1 MSSQKKKRKQKK
13 QQYRKQQQK
22 QQQKKQQQKRRQ
34 QQKQAVQS
42 VQAPIAQ
49 PIQTSVKHPVQKQKR
64 AQEAVQTVKKKSLA
78 AKVKAFWSQGSIRL
92 AVFLSLS
99 CFYMEL
105 VFKLSVETIHTG
117 SSFVFLALFS
127 LCTGVVVS
135 GIISLLPRKAVQ
147 ILAPCCL
154 GFSALIFIVEFL
166 VYRQFKVAYDLNTI
180 LNAATD
186 ALGGFGAD
194 IRRLI
199 FCFDGI
205 SHITLLLLPL
215 ILWFVLRKKIIGQ
228 LPPKGICRGITG
240 QRVYFSLAHLAGGA
254 VCYGAALFLIL
265 GCGLHKDIYTNQY
278 NFESAVMQFGLGEGL
293 CLDIRNLVSSKTA
306 AQVFESTDVQLVQDT
321 VGTSSED
328 SLMSGKEE
336 TVSDS
341 KTIVQAKEAA
351 SAQEV
356 VVLEEGASQSTETV
370 QEDEAVTP
378 VVYGQSVLSSVDFAA
393 LAAEDGNN
401 CADIDAYVSTL
412 TPSGQNAYTGS
423 FAGKNLILICAEA
436 FSGFLIDPELTP
448 TLYRLST
455 KGINFND
462 YYQQS
467 IAGTTGGEYQL
478 LFGLLPT
485 SGGSSVKEITKNGTH
500 TNIGALLNEKGYF
513 GMAFHNSTYTYYDR
527 HETHTKLGYSGGYMG
542 VGNGLEELISP
553 TWPASDLEL
562 MQETLPMY
570 IDKQPFNAYY
580 MTVSGHSLYT
590 FDKNAMSSDNKD
602 AVDAWCEKKNLSYT
616 EPVRAYIAANLELE
630 KAVTYL
636 VETLEEEGIANDT
649 VICIAPDHF
658 PYGLDADASLGNMPY
673 LSELYGYPVN
683 TYEERDRSRAIIW
696 CGALE
701 ENEPIIVDT
710 PVSSVDML
718 PTLCNLF
725 GVEWDSR
732 LYVGRDVLS
741 DALPLVF
748 FGNYDWKTDLGHYSA
763 TKNTFTPK
771 DENAVIPEDYV
782 KQISSIVRNRM
793 TFAKSVLSHDYYTH
807 VYEAASGAE

>member
-1 MSSQKKKRKQKK
+1 MSSQKKKRKRKKNQK
-13 QQYRKQQQK
+13 RKQK
-22 QQQKKQQQKRRQ
+22 
-34 QQKQAVQS
+34 VQS
-42 VQAPIAQ
+42 VQVSVVQPVQASKAQ
-49 PIQTSVKHPVQKQKR
+49 PVQKR
-64 AQEAVQTVKKKSLA
+64 SEGAAQTVKKKSSA
-78 AKVKAFWSQGSIRL
+78 ANAKDFLPWGSIRL

-99 CFYMEL
+99 CFYMEI
-105 VFKLSVETIHTG
+105 VFKLSVETLHTG

-127 LCTGVVVS
+127 LCVGLIVS
-135 GIISLLPRKAVQ
+135 GIISLLPKKAVQ
-147 ILAPCCL
+147 VLVPCCL
-154 GFSALIFIVEFL
+154 GFLSLVFIVEFL
-166 VYRQFKVAYDLNTI
+166 VYRQFKVAYDINTI

-205 SHITLLLLPL
+205 SHIALLLLPL
-215 ILWFVLRKKIIGQ
+215 VLWFVLGKKITGR
-228 LPPKGICRGITG
+228 LPQKGIWWGRTG
-240 QRVYFSLAHLAGGA
+240 RNVYLLPAHLAGGA
-254 VCYGAALFLIL
+254 ACYGAALFLIL
-265 GCGLHKDIYTNQY
+265 CCGLHKDIYTNQY

-293 CLDIRNLVSSKTA
+293 CLDIRNLVSSKTSA
-306 AQVFESTDVQLVQDT
+306 DAFESTGTELAQGAVN
-321 VGTSSED
+321 TSSED
-328 SLMSGKEE
+328 IRVSGREEIISSGKI
-336 TVSDS
+336 V
-341 KTIVQAKEAA
+341 VQAKEAT

-356 VVLEEGASQSTETV
+356 VTLQEETSAQSAKTA
-370 QEDEAVTP
+370 QEDKEAEP
-378 VVYGQSVLSSVDFAA
+378 AVYGQSVSSVDFAA
-393 LAAEDGNN
+393 LAAADGN
-401 CADIDAYVSTL
+401 CADIDAYVSSL
-412 TPSGQNAYTGS
+412 TPSSQNAYTGA
-423 FAGKNLILICAEA
+423 FEGKNLILICAEA

-478 LFGLLPT
+478 LFGLIPT
-485 SGGSSVKEITKNGTH
+485 SGGSSIKEITQNGTH

-542 VGNGLEELISP
+542 VGNGLEKLISP
-553 TWPASDLEL
+553 KWPASDLEL

-570 IDKQPFNAYY
+570 IDRQPFNAYY
-580 MTVSGHSLYT
+580 MTVSGHSVYD
-590 FDKNAMSSDNKD
+590 FGNNAMSRENQD
-602 AVDAWCEKKNLSYT
+602 AVDAWCEERNLSYT

-630 KAVTYL
+630 KAVAYL
-636 VETLEEEGIANDT
+636 VETLEEKGIADDT

-658 PYGLDADASLGNMPY
+658 PYGLDSDASLGNMPY
-673 LSELYGYPVN
+673 LSELYGYSVD

-696 CGALE
+696 CGTLE
-701 ENEPIIVDT
+701 DSEPIIVDA
-710 PVSSVDML
+710 PASSVDIL

-748 FGNYDWKTDLGHYSA
+748 FGNYDWKTDLGNYSA
-763 TKNTFTPK
+763 TKNTFTPT
-771 DENAVIPEDYV
+771 DENTVIPEDYV
-782 KQISSIVRNRM
+782 NQISSMVRNRM
-793 TFAKSVLSHDYYTH
+793 TFSKSVLSHDYYTH
-807 VYEAASGAE
+807 VFDAASVSECFAKE

>member
-1 MSSQKKKRKQKK
+1 MSSQKKKRKRKKNQK
-13 QQYRKQQQK
+13 RKQK
-22 QQQKKQQQKRRQ
+22 
-34 QQKQAVQS
+34 VQS
-42 VQAPIAQ
+42 VQVSVVQPVQASKAQ
-49 PIQTSVKHPVQKQKR
+49 PVQKR
-64 AQEAVQTVKKKSLA
+64 SEGAAQTVKKKSSA
-78 AKVKAFWSQGSIRL
+78 ANAKDFLPWGSIRL

-99 CFYMEL
+99 CFYMEI
-105 VFKLSVETIHTG
+105 VFKLSVETLHTG

-127 LCTGVVVS
+127 LCVGLIVS
-135 GIISLLPRKAVQ
+135 GIISLLPKKAVQ
-147 ILAPCCL
+147 VLVPCCL
-154 GFSALIFIVEFL
+154 GFLSLVFIVEFL
-166 VYRQFKVAYDLNTI
+166 VYRQFKVAYDINTI

-205 SHITLLLLPL
+205 SHIALLLLPL
-215 ILWFVLRKKIIGQ
+215 VLWFVLGKKITGR
-228 LPPKGICRGITG
+228 LPQKGIWWGRTG
-240 QRVYFSLAHLAGGA
+240 RNVYLLPAHLAGGA
-254 VCYGAALFLIL
+254 ACYGAALFLIL
-265 GCGLHKDIYTNQY
+265 CCGLHKDIYTNQY

-293 CLDIRNLVSSKTA
+293 CLDIRNLVSSKTSA
-306 AQVFESTDVQLVQDT
+306 DAFESTGTELAQGAVN
-321 VGTSSED
+321 TSSED
-328 SLMSGKEE
+328 IRVSGREEIISSGKI
-336 TVSDS
+336 V
-341 KTIVQAKEAA
+341 VQAKEAT

-356 VVLEEGASQSTETV
+356 VTLQEETSAQSAKTA
-370 QEDEAVTP
+370 QEDKEAEP
-378 VVYGQSVLSSVDFAA
+378 AVYGQSVSSVDFAA
-393 LAAEDGNN
+393 LAAADGN
-401 CADIDAYVSTL
+401 CADIDAYVSSL
-412 TPSGQNAYTGS
+412 TPSSQNAYTGA
-423 FAGKNLILICAEA
+423 FEGKNLILICAEA

-478 LFGLLPT
+478 LFGLIPT
-485 SGGSSVKEITKNGTH
+485 SGGSSIKEITQNGTH

-542 VGNGLEELISP
+542 VGNGLEKLISP
-553 TWPASDLEL
+553 KWPASDLEL

-570 IDKQPFNAYY
+570 IDRQPFNAYY
-580 MTVSGHSLYT
+580 MTVSGHSVYD
-590 FDKNAMSSDNKD
+590 FGSNAMSRENKD
-602 AVDAWCEKKNLSYT
+602 AVDAWCKERNLSYT

-630 KAVTYL
+630 KAVAYL
-636 VETLEEEGIANDT
+636 VETLEEKGIADDT

-658 PYGLDADASLGNMPY
+658 PYGLDSDASLGNMPY
-673 LSELYGYPVN
+673 LSELYGYQVD

-696 CGALE
+696 CGTLE
-701 ENEPIIVDT
+701 DSEPIIVDT
-710 PVSSVDML
+710 PASSVDIL

-763 TKNTFTPK
+763 TKNTFTPT
-771 DENAVIPEDYV
+771 DENTVIPEDYV
-782 KQISSIVRNRM
+782 NQISSMVRNRM
-793 TFAKSVLSHDYYTH
+793 TFSKSVLSHDYYTH
-807 VYEAASGAE
+807 VFDAASVSECFAKE

>member
-1 MSSQKKKRKQKK
+1 MSSQKKKRKKK
-13 QQYRKQQQK
+13 KLQQRNL
-22 QQQKKQQQKRRQ
+22 
-34 QQKQAVQS
+34 AVQS
-42 VQAPIAQ
+42 A
-49 PIQTSVKHPVQKQKR
+49 
-64 AQEAVQTVKKKSLA
+64 KKKSA
-78 AKVKAFWSQGSIRL
+78 ASRDKDFLSQGSIWL

-99 CFYMEL
+99 CFYTEM
-105 VFKLSVETIHTG
+105 VFKLSVETLHTG

-127 LCTGVVVS
+127 LCAGLVVS

-147 ILAPCCL
+147 VLVPFYL
-154 GFSALIFIVEFL
+154 GFLFLIFVVEFL

-205 SHITLLLLPL
+205 SHIALLLLPL
-215 ILWFVLRKKIIGQ
+215 ILWFVLREKIIGQ
-228 LPPKGICRGITG
+228 LPQKGIWRRRMG
-240 QRVYFSLAHLAGGA
+240 RSVYFSLAHLAGGA
-254 VCYGAALFLIL
+254 ACYGGALFLIL
-265 GCGLHKDIYTNQY
+265 CCGLHKDIYTNQY

-293 CLDIRNLVSSKTA
+293 CLDIRNLASFKTSA
-306 AQVFESTDVQLVQDT
+306 PVFESMEVELVRGTDLDGSHV
-321 VGTSSED
+321 
-328 SLMSGKEE
+328 SGKEE
-336 TVSDS
+336 TIFGGKAV
-341 KTIVQAKEAA
+341 VQAKEAA
-351 SAQEV
+351 CSWEVSILQERTSSPSAK
-356 VVLEEGASQSTETV
+356 TV
-370 QEDEAVTP
+370 QEEEPATP
-378 VVYGQSVLSSVDFAA
+378 VVYGHSVSSVDFAA
-393 LAAEDGNN
+393 LAGAGGN

-412 TPSGQNAYTGS
+412 TPSIQNAYTGA

-448 TLYRLST
+448 ALYRLST
-455 KGINFND
+455 NGINFND

-478 LFGLLPT
+478 LFGLIPT
-485 SGGSSVKEITKNGTH
+485 SGGSSIKEITQNGTH
-500 TNIGALLNEKGYF
+500 TNMGAFLNDKGYF

-542 VGNGLEELISP
+542 LGNGLEELISP
-553 TWPASDLEL
+553 KWPASDLEL

-570 IDKQPFNAYY
+570 IDKQPFDVYY
-580 MTVSGHSLYT
+580 MTVSGHSVYA
-590 FDKNAMSSDNKD
+590 FGNNAMSRENKD
-602 AVDAWCEKKNLSYT
+602 AVDAWCEKNNLSYT

-630 KAVTYL
+630 KAVDYL
-636 VETLEEEGIANDT
+636 VKTLEEKGIADDT

-658 PYGLDADASLGNMPY
+658 PYGLDSDASLGNMPY

-701 ENEPIIVDT
+701 DHEPIIVDT
-710 PVSSVDML
+710 PASSVDIL

-748 FGNYDWKTDLGHYSA
+748 FGNYDWKTDLGHYSSS
-763 TKNTFTPK
+763 KNIFTPT
-771 DENAVIPEDYV
+771 DEDAVIPEDYV
-782 KQISSIVRNRM
+782 KQISSIVRNKM
-793 TFAKSVLSHDYYTH
+793 TFSKSVLSHDYYTH
-807 VYEAASGAE
+807 VYEAASVPE

>member
-1 MSSQKKKRKQKK
+1 MSSQKKKRKKK
-13 QQYRKQQQK
+13 KLQQRNL
-22 QQQKKQQQKRRQ
+22 
-34 QQKQAVQS
+34 AVQS
-42 VQAPIAQ
+42 A
-49 PIQTSVKHPVQKQKR
+49 
-64 AQEAVQTVKKKSLA
+64 KKKSA
-78 AKVKAFWSQGSIRL
+78 ASRDKDFLSQGSIWL

-99 CFYMEL
+99 CFYTEM
-105 VFKLSVETIHTG
+105 VFKLSVETLHTG

-127 LCTGVVVS
+127 LCAGLVVS

-147 ILAPCCL
+147 ILVPFYL
-154 GFSALIFIVEFL
+154 GFLFLIFVVEFL

-205 SHITLLLLPL
+205 SHIALLLLPL
-215 ILWFVLRKKIIGQ
+215 ILWFLLRKKIIGQ
-228 LPPKGICRGITG
+228 LPQKGIWRRRMGWA
-240 QRVYFSLAHLAGGA
+240 VYFPLAHLAGGA
-254 VCYGAALFLIL
+254 ACYGGALFLIL
-265 GCGLHKDIYTNQY
+265 CCGLHKDIYTNQY

-293 CLDIRNLVSSKTA
+293 CLDIRNLASFKTSVP
-306 AQVFESTDVQLVQDT
+306 VFESIEAELVRGTDLDGSHV
-321 VGTSSED
+321 
-328 SLMSGKEE
+328 SGKEE
-336 TVSDS
+336 TIFGGKAV
-341 KTIVQAKEAA
+341 VQAKEAA
-351 SAQEV
+351 CSWEVSILQERTSSPSAK
-356 VVLEEGASQSTETV
+356 TV
-370 QEDEAVTP
+370 QEEEPATP
-378 VVYGQSVLSSVDFAA
+378 VVYGHSVSSVDFAA
-393 LAAEDGNN
+393 LAGAGGN

-412 TPSGQNAYTGS
+412 TPSSQNAYTGA

-448 TLYRLST
+448 ALYRLST
-455 KGINFND
+455 NGINFND

-478 LFGLLPT
+478 LFGLIPT
-485 SGGSSVKEITKNGTH
+485 SGGSSIKEITQNGTH
-500 TNIGALLNEKGYF
+500 TNMGAFLNDKGYF

-542 VGNGLEELISP
+542 LGNGLEELISP
-553 TWPASDLEL
+553 KWPASDLEL

-570 IDKQPFNAYY
+570 IDKQPFDVYY
-580 MTVSGHSLYT
+580 MTVSGHSVYA
-590 FDKNAMSSDNKD
+590 FGNNAMSRENKD
-602 AVDAWCEKKNLSYT
+602 AVDAWCEKNNLSYT

-630 KAVTYL
+630 KAVDYL
-636 VETLEEEGIANDT
+636 VKTLEEKGIADDT

-658 PYGLDADASLGNMPY
+658 PYGLDSDASLGNMPY

-701 ENEPIIVDT
+701 DHEPIIVDT
-710 PVSSVDML
+710 PASSVDIL

-748 FGNYDWKTDLGHYSA
+748 FGNYDWKTDLGHYSSS
-763 TKNTFTPK
+763 KNIFTPT
-771 DENAVIPEDYV
+771 DEDAVIPEDYV
-782 KQISSIVRNRM
+782 KQISSIVRNKM
-793 TFAKSVLSHDYYTH
+793 TFSKSVLSHDYYTH
-807 VYEAASGAE
+807 VYEAASVPE

>member
-1 MSSQKKKRKQKK
+1 MSSQKKKRKRKKNQK
-13 QQYRKQQQK
+13 RKQK
-22 QQQKKQQQKRRQ
+22 
-34 QQKQAVQS
+34 VQS
-42 VQAPIAQ
+42 VQVSVVQPVQASKAQ
-49 PIQTSVKHPVQKQKR
+49 PVQKR
-64 AQEAVQTVKKKSLA
+64 SEGAAQTVKKKSSA
-78 AKVKAFWSQGSIRL
+78 ANAKDFLPWGSIRL

-99 CFYMEL
+99 CFYMEI
-105 VFKLSVETIHTG
+105 VFKLSVETLHTG

-127 LCTGVVVS
+127 LCVGLIVS
-135 GIISLLPRKAVQ
+135 GIISLLPKKAVQ
-147 ILAPCCL
+147 VLVPCCL
-154 GFSALIFIVEFL
+154 GFLSLVFIVEFL
-166 VYRQFKVAYDLNTI
+166 VYRQFKVAYDINTI

-205 SHITLLLLPL
+205 SHIALLLLPL
-215 ILWFVLRKKIIGQ
+215 VLWFVLGKKITGR
-228 LPPKGICRGITG
+228 LPQKGIWWGRTG
-240 QRVYFSLAHLAGGA
+240 RNVYLLPAHLAGGA
-254 VCYGAALFLIL
+254 ACYGAALFLIL
-265 GCGLHKDIYTNQY
+265 CCGLHKDIYTNQY

-293 CLDIRNLVSSKTA
+293 CLDIRNLVSSKTSA
-306 AQVFESTDVQLVQDT
+306 DAFESTGTELAQGAVN
-321 VGTSSED
+321 TSSED
-328 SLMSGKEE
+328 IRVSGREEIISSGKI
-336 TVSDS
+336 V
-341 KTIVQAKEAA
+341 VQAKEAT

-356 VVLEEGASQSTETV
+356 VTLQEETSAQSAKTA
-370 QEDEAVTP
+370 QEDKEAEP
-378 VVYGQSVLSSVDFAA
+378 AVYGQSVSSVDFAA
-393 LAAEDGNN
+393 LAAADGN
-401 CADIDAYVSTL
+401 CADIDAYVSSL
-412 TPSGQNAYTGS
+412 TPSSQNAYTGA
-423 FAGKNLILICAEA
+423 FEGKNLILICAEA

-478 LFGLLPT
+478 LFGLIPT
-485 SGGSSVKEITKNGTH
+485 SGGSSIKEITQNGTH

-542 VGNGLEELISP
+542 VGNGLEKLISP
-553 TWPASDLEL
+553 KWPASDLEL

-570 IDKQPFNAYY
+570 IDRQPFNAYY
-580 MTVSGHSLYT
+580 MTVSGHSVYD
-590 FDKNAMSSDNKD
+590 FGNNAMSRENKD
-602 AVDAWCEKKNLSYT
+602 TVDAWCEERNLSYT

-630 KAVTYL
+630 KAVAYL
-636 VETLEEEGIANDT
+636 VETLEEKGIADDT

-658 PYGLDADASLGNMPY
+658 PYGLDSDASLGNMPY
-673 LSELYGYPVN
+673 LSELYGYQVD

-696 CGALE
+696 CGTLE
-701 ENEPIIVDT
+701 DSEPIIVDT
-710 PVSSVDML
+710 PASSVDIL

-763 TKNTFTPK
+763 TKNTFTPT
-771 DENAVIPEDYV
+771 DENTVIPEDYV
-782 KQISSIVRNRM
+782 NQISSMVRNRM
-793 TFAKSVLSHDYYTH
+793 TFSKSVLSHDYYTH
-807 VYEAASGAE
+807 VFDAASVSECFAKE

>member
-1 MSSQKKKRKQKK
+1 MSIQKKERKKKKK
-13 QQYRKQQQK
+13 QQRNP
-22 QQQKKQQQKRRQ
+22 
-34 QQKQAVQS
+34 AVQS
-42 VQAPIAQ
+42 VLSPTA
-49 PIQTSVKHPVQKQKR
+49 
-64 AQEAVQTVKKKSLA
+64 
-78 AKVKAFWSQGSIRL
+78 RL

-99 CFYMEL
+99 CFYTEI
-105 VFKLSVETIHTG
+105 VFKLSVETLHTG
-117 SSFVFLALFS
+117 SSFVFLILFS
-127 LCTGVVVS
+127 LSVGMVVS
-135 GIISLLPRKAVQ
+135 GIISLLPKKAVQ
-147 ILAPCCL
+147 ILIPFCL
-154 GFSALIFIVEFL
+154 GVLFLIFVVEFL

-186 ALGGFGAD
+186 ALGGFSAD

-205 SHITLLLLPL
+205 SHIALFLLPL
-215 ILWFVLRKKIIGQ
+215 ILWFVLREKIIGQ
-228 LPPKGICRGITG
+228 LPQKGIMRGRTS
-240 QRVYFSLAHLAGGA
+240 QAVYSLLAHLAGGA
-254 VCYGAALFLIL
+254 ACYGVALFLIL
-265 GCGLHKDIYTNQY
+265 YCGLHKDIYTNQY

-293 CLDIRNLVSSKTA
+293 CLDIRNLVLSKSSVP
-306 AQVFESTDVQLVQDT
+306 VFESPEVEFVQGT
-321 VGTSSED
+321 VGTAPEDTPVSSR
-328 SLMSGKEE
+328 EE
-336 TVSDS
+336 TVPGD
-341 KTIVQAKEAA
+341 KVVVQAKEAA
-351 SAQEV
+351 GSHEV
-356 VVLEEGASQSTETV
+356 VILQEKTSSQSTETA
-370 QEDEAVTP
+370 QEDESVSP
-378 VVYGQSVLSSVDFAA
+378 VVYGQSVVSVDFAA
-393 LAAEDGNN
+393 LAGAGGN

-412 TPSGQNAYTGS
+412 TPSSQNAYTGS

-455 KGINFND
+455 NGINFND

-478 LFGLLPT
+478 LFGLIPT
-485 SGGSSVKEITKNGTH
+485 SGGSSIKEITQNGTH
-500 TNIGALLNEKGYF
+500 TNMGALLNDKGYF
-513 GMAFHNSTYTYYDR
+513 GMAFHNSDYTFYGR

-542 VGNGLEELISP
+542 VGNGLEDLISP
-553 TWPASDLEL
+553 VWPASDLEL

-590 FDKNAMSSDNKD
+590 FDRNAMSRENKE
-602 AVDAWCEKKNLSYT
+602 AVDSWCAKKNLSYS
-616 EPVRAYIAANLELE
+616 EPVCAYIAANLELE
-630 KAVTYL
+630 KAMNYL
-636 VETLEEEGIANDT
+636 VKTLEEKGIADDT

-658 PYGLDADASLGNMPY
+658 PYGLDSDAALGNMPY

-701 ENEPIIVDT
+701 DDEPIIVDT
-710 PVSSVDML
+710 PTSSLDIL

-748 FGNYDWKTDLGHYSA
+748 FGNYDWKTDLGYYSSSRGI
-763 TKNTFTPK
+763 FTPT
-771 DENAVIPEDYV
+771 DEGAVILEDYV
-782 KQISSIVRNRM
+782 NQISGIVRNRM
-793 TFAKSVLSHDYYTH
+793 TFSKSVLSHDYYTH
-807 VYEAASGAE
+807 VYDEVLVSE

>member
-1 MSSQKKKRKQKK
+1 MSSQKKKRKKK
-13 QQYRKQQQK
+13 KLQQRNL
-22 QQQKKQQQKRRQ
+22 
-34 QQKQAVQS
+34 AVQS
-42 VQAPIAQ
+42 A
-49 PIQTSVKHPVQKQKR
+49 
-64 AQEAVQTVKKKSLA
+64 KKKSA
-78 AKVKAFWSQGSIRL
+78 ASRDKDFLSQGSIWL

-99 CFYMEL
+99 CFYTEM
-105 VFKLSVETIHTG
+105 VFKLSVETLHTG

-127 LCTGVVVS
+127 LCAGLVVS

-147 ILAPCCL
+147 VLVPFYL
-154 GFSALIFIVEFL
+154 GFLFLIFVVEFL

-205 SHITLLLLPL
+205 SHIALLLLPL
-215 ILWFVLRKKIIGQ
+215 ILWFVLREKIIGQ
-228 LPPKGICRGITG
+228 LPQKGIWRRRMG
-240 QRVYFSLAHLAGGA
+240 RSVYFSLAHLAGGA
-254 VCYGAALFLIL
+254 ACYGGALFLIL
-265 GCGLHKDIYTNQY
+265 CCGLHKDIYTNQY

-293 CLDIRNLVSSKTA
+293 CLDIRNLALLKTA
-306 AQVFESTDVQLVQDT
+306 APAFESIEAELVQ
-321 VGTSSED
+321 GTD
-328 SLMSGKEE
+328 LDGFLVSGKEE
-336 TVSDS
+336 TVFGG
-341 KTIVQAKEAA
+341 KAVVQAKEAA
-351 SAQEV
+351 CSWEVSIFQERTS
-356 VVLEEGASQSTETV
+356 SQSTKTV
-370 QEDEAVTP
+370 QEDEPVTP
-378 VVYGQSVLSSVDFAA
+378 VVYGHSVSSVDFAA
-393 LAAEDGNN
+393 LAGAGGN

-412 TPSGQNAYTGS
+412 TPSSQNAYTGA

-448 TLYRLST
+448 ALYRLST
-455 KGINFND
+455 NGINFND

-478 LFGLLPT
+478 LFGLIPT
-485 SGGSSVKEITKNGTH
+485 SGGSSIKEITQNGTH
-500 TNIGALLNEKGYF
+500 TNMGAFLNDKGYF

-542 VGNGLEELISP
+542 LGNGLEELISP
-553 TWPASDLEL
+553 KWPASDLEL

-570 IDKQPFNAYY
+570 IDKQPFDVYY
-580 MTVSGHSLYT
+580 MTVSGHSVYA
-590 FDKNAMSSDNKD
+590 FGNNAMSRENKD
-602 AVDAWCEKKNLSYT
+602 AVDAWCEKNNLSYT

-630 KAVTYL
+630 KAVDYL
-636 VETLEEEGIANDT
+636 VKTLEEKGIADDT

-658 PYGLDADASLGNMPY
+658 PYGLDSDASLGNMPY

-701 ENEPIIVDT
+701 DHEPIIVDT
-710 PVSSVDML
+710 PASSVDIL

-748 FGNYDWKTDLGHYSA
+748 FGNYDWKTDLGHYSSS
-763 TKNTFTPK
+763 KNIFTPT
-771 DENAVIPEDYV
+771 DEDAVIPEDYV
-782 KQISSIVRNRM
+782 KQISSIVRNKM
-793 TFAKSVLSHDYYTH
+793 TFSKSVLSHDYYTH
-807 VYEAASGAE
+807 VYEAASVPE

>member
-1 MSSQKKKRKQKK
+1 MSSQKKKRKRKKNQK
-13 QQYRKQQQK
+13 RKQK
-22 QQQKKQQQKRRQ
+22 
-34 QQKQAVQS
+34 VQS
-42 VQAPIAQ
+42 VQVSVVQPVQASKAQ
-49 PIQTSVKHPVQKQKR
+49 PVQKR
-64 AQEAVQTVKKKSLA
+64 SEGAAQTVKKKSSA
-78 AKVKAFWSQGSIRL
+78 ANAKDFLPWGSIRL

-99 CFYMEL
+99 CFYMEI
-105 VFKLSVETIHTG
+105 VFKLSVETLHTG

-127 LCTGVVVS
+127 LCVGLIVS
-135 GIISLLPRKAVQ
+135 GIISLLPKKAVQ
-147 ILAPCCL
+147 VLVPCCL
-154 GFSALIFIVEFL
+154 GFLSLVFIVEFL
-166 VYRQFKVAYDLNTI
+166 VYRQFKVAYDINTI

-205 SHITLLLLPL
+205 SHIALLLLPL
-215 ILWFVLRKKIIGQ
+215 VLWFVLGKKITGR
-228 LPPKGICRGITG
+228 LPQKGIWWGRTG
-240 QRVYFSLAHLAGGA
+240 RNVYLLPAHLAGGA
-254 VCYGAALFLIL
+254 ACYGAALFLIL
-265 GCGLHKDIYTNQY
+265 CCGLHKDIYTNQY

-293 CLDIRNLVSSKTA
+293 CLDIRNLVSSKTSA
-306 AQVFESTDVQLVQDT
+306 DAFESTGTELAQGAVN
-321 VGTSSED
+321 TSSED
-328 SLMSGKEE
+328 IRVSGREEIISSGKI
-336 TVSDS
+336 V
-341 KTIVQAKEAA
+341 VQAKEAT

-356 VVLEEGASQSTETV
+356 VTLQEETSAQSAKTA
-370 QEDEAVTP
+370 QEDKEAEP
-378 VVYGQSVLSSVDFAA
+378 AVYGQSVSSVDFAA
-393 LAAEDGNN
+393 LAAADGN
-401 CADIDAYVSTL
+401 CADIDAYVSSL
-412 TPSGQNAYTGS
+412 TPSSQNAYTGA
-423 FAGKNLILICAEA
+423 FEGKNLILICAEA

-478 LFGLLPT
+478 LFGLIPT
-485 SGGSSVKEITKNGTH
+485 SGGSSIKEITQNGTH

-542 VGNGLEELISP
+542 VGNGLEKLISP
-553 TWPASDLEL
+553 KWPASDLEL

-570 IDKQPFNAYY
+570 IDRQPFNAYY
-580 MTVSGHSLYT
+580 MTVSGHSVYD
-590 FDKNAMSSDNKD
+590 FGNNAMSRENQD
-602 AVDAWCEKKNLSYT
+602 AVDAWCEERNLSYT

-630 KAVTYL
+630 KAVAYL
-636 VETLEEEGIANDT
+636 METLEEKGIADDT

-658 PYGLDADASLGNMPY
+658 PYGLDSDASLGNMPY
-673 LSELYGYPVN
+673 LSELYGYQVD

-696 CGALE
+696 CGTLE
-701 ENEPIIVDT
+701 DSEPIIVDT
-710 PVSSVDML
+710 PASSVDIL

-763 TKNTFTPK
+763 TKNTFTPT
-771 DENAVIPEDYV
+771 DENTVIPEDYV
-782 KQISSIVRNRM
+782 NQISSMVRNRM
-793 TFAKSVLSHDYYTH
+793 TFSKSVLSHDYYTH
-807 VYEAASGAE
+807 VFDAASVSECFAKE

>member
-1 MSSQKKKRKQKK
+1 MSIQKKKKQ
-13 QQYRKQQQK
+13 
-22 QQQKKQQQKRRQ
+22 RR
-34 QQKQAVQS
+34 
-42 VQAPIAQ
+42 
-49 PIQTSVKHPVQKQKR
+49 
-64 AQEAVQTVKKKSLA
+64 KKKCLP
-78 AKVKAFWSQGSIRL
+78 QGSIWL
-92 AVFLSLS
+92 AVFLTLS
-99 CFYMEL
+99 CFYTEI
-105 VFKLSVETIHTG
+105 VFKLSVETLHTG

-127 LCTGVVVS
+127 LCAGFLVS
-135 GIISLLPRKAVQ
+135 GIVSLLPKRAAQ
-147 ILAPCCL
+147 ILIPCYL
-154 GFSALIFIVEFL
+154 GLLSLIFIVEFL
-166 VYRQFKVAYDLNTI
+166 VYRQFKVAYDVNTI

-205 SHITLLLLPL
+205 SHITLFLLPL
-215 ILWFVLRKKIIGQ
+215 ILWFALRKKIVRQ
-228 LPPKGICRGITG
+228 FPQKGVW
-240 QRVYFSLAHLAGGA
+240 QRHKRRAVSFSLAHLAGGA
-254 VCYGAALFLIL
+254 ACYGAALFLIL

-278 NFESAVMQFGLGEGL
+278 HFESAVMQFGLGEGL
-293 CLDIRNLVSSKTA
+293 CLDIRNIASSKTSA
-306 AQVFESTDVQLVQDT
+306 HVFESTV
-321 VGTSSED
+321 
-328 SLMSGKEE
+328 K
-336 TVSDS
+336 TVSDG
-341 KTIVQAKEAA
+341 KIVVQAKEAA
-351 SAQEV
+351 SVQEQEEVIVQEETSPQSAKPAQE
-356 VVLEEGASQSTETV
+356 EEPETP
-370 QEDEAVTP
+370 A
-378 VVYGQSVLSSVDFAA
+378 VYGQSVASVDFAA
-393 LAAEDGNN
+393 LAAEDGND

-412 TPSGQNAYTGS
+412 TPSSENAYTGS

-478 LFGLLPT
+478 LFGLIPT
-485 SGGSSVKEITKNGTH
+485 SGGSSIKEITQSGTH
-500 TNIGALLNEKGYF
+500 TNIGALLNDKGYF

-553 TWPASDLEL
+553 KWPASDLEL
-562 MQETLPMY
+562 IQETLPMY

-580 MTVSGHSLYT
+580 MTVSGHSVYD
-590 FDKNAMSSDNKD
+590 FGNNAMARENKD
-602 AVDAWCEKKNLSYT
+602 AIEAWCTKKNLSYT

-630 KAVTYL
+630 KALAYL
-636 VETLEEEGIANDT
+636 VETLEEKGIANDT

-658 PYGLDADASLGNMPY
+658 PYGLDEDASLGNMPY
-673 LSELYGYPVN
+673 LSELYGYSVN

-701 ENEPIIVDT
+701 ENEPIMVDA

-748 FGNYDWKTDLGHYSA
+748 FGNYDWKTDLGQYSA
-763 TKNTFTPK
+763 AKNRFTPI

-782 KQISSIVRNRM
+782 KQICSMVRNKM
-793 TFAKSVLSHDYYTH
+793 TFSKSVLSNDYYTH
-807 VYEAASGAE
+807 VYEAAMSE

>member
-1 MSSQKKKRKQKK
+1 MSSQKKKRKRKKNQK
-13 QQYRKQQQK
+13 RKQK
-22 QQQKKQQQKRRQ
+22 
-34 QQKQAVQS
+34 VQS
-42 VQAPIAQ
+42 VQVSVVQPVQASKAQ
-49 PIQTSVKHPVQKQKR
+49 PVQKR
-64 AQEAVQTVKKKSLA
+64 SEGAAQTVKKKSSA
-78 AKVKAFWSQGSIRL
+78 ANAKDFLPWGSIRL

-99 CFYMEL
+99 CFYMEI
-105 VFKLSVETIHTG
+105 VFKLSVETLHTG

-127 LCTGVVVS
+127 LCVGLIVS
-135 GIISLLPRKAVQ
+135 GIISLLPKKAVQ
-147 ILAPCCL
+147 VLVPCCL
-154 GFSALIFIVEFL
+154 GFLSLVFIVEFL
-166 VYRQFKVAYDLNTI
+166 VYRQFKVAYDINTI

-205 SHITLLLLPL
+205 SHIALLLLPL
-215 ILWFVLRKKIIGQ
+215 VLWFVLGKKITGR
-228 LPPKGICRGITG
+228 LPQKGIWWGRTG
-240 QRVYFSLAHLAGGA
+240 RNVYLLPAHLAGGA
-254 VCYGAALFLIL
+254 ACYGAALFLIL
-265 GCGLHKDIYTNQY
+265 CCGLHKDIYTNQY

-293 CLDIRNLVSSKTA
+293 CLDIRNLVSSKTSA
-306 AQVFESTDVQLVQDT
+306 DAFESTGTELAQGAVN
-321 VGTSSED
+321 TSSED
-328 SLMSGKEE
+328 IRVSGREEIISSGKI
-336 TVSDS
+336 V
-341 KTIVQAKEAA
+341 VQAKEAT

-356 VVLEEGASQSTETV
+356 VTLQEETSAQSAKTA
-370 QEDEAVTP
+370 QEDKEAEP
-378 VVYGQSVLSSVDFAA
+378 AVYGQSVSSVDFAA
-393 LAAEDGNN
+393 LAAADGN
-401 CADIDAYVSTL
+401 CADIDAYVSSL
-412 TPSGQNAYTGS
+412 TPSSQNAYTGA
-423 FAGKNLILICAEA
+423 FEGKNLILICAEA
-436 FSGFLIDPELTP
+436 FSGFLIDPKLTP

-478 LFGLLPT
+478 LFGLIPT
-485 SGGSSVKEITKNGTH
+485 SGGSSIKEITQNGTH

-553 TWPASDLEL
+553 KWPASDLEL

-570 IDKQPFNAYY
+570 IDRQPFNAYY
-580 MTVSGHSLYT
+580 MTVSGHSVYD
-590 FDKNAMSSDNKD
+590 FGNNAMSRENKD
-602 AVDAWCEKKNLSYT
+602 AVDAWCEERNLSYT

-630 KAVTYL
+630 KAVAYL
-636 VETLEEEGIANDT
+636 VETLEEKGIADDT

-658 PYGLDADASLGNMPY
+658 PYGLDSDASLGNMPY
-673 LSELYGYPVN
+673 LSELYGYSVD

-696 CGALE
+696 CGTLE
-701 ENEPIIVDT
+701 DSEPIIVDA
-710 PVSSVDML
+710 PASSVDIL

-763 TKNTFTPK
+763 TKNTFTPT
-771 DENAVIPEDYV
+771 DENTVIPEDYV
-782 KQISSIVRNRM
+782 NQISSMVRNRM
-793 TFAKSVLSHDYYTH
+793 TFSKSVLSHDYYTH
-807 VYEAASGAE
+807 VFDAASVSECFAKE

>member
-1 MSSQKKKRKQKK
+1 MNTQKKKRKKK
-13 QQYRKQQQK
+13 F
-22 QQQKKQQQKRRQ
+22 
-34 QQKQAVQS
+34 S
-42 VQAPIAQ
+42 
-49 PIQTSVKHPVQKQKR
+49 
-64 AQEAVQTVKKKSLA
+64 A
-78 AKVKAFWSQGSIRL
+78 AKAKNFLSQKSIRL
-92 AVFLSLS
+92 AAFLSLS
-99 CFYMEL
+99 CFYTEI
-105 VFKLSVETIHTG
+105 VFKLSVETSHTG

-127 LCTGVVVS
+127 LCVGLVVS
-135 GIISLLPRKAVQ
+135 GIISLLPKKAVQ
-147 ILAPCCL
+147 ILIPFFL
-154 GFSALIFIVEFL
+154 GFIFLIFVVEFL
-166 VYRQFKVAYDLNTI
+166 VYRQFKVAYDVNTI

-205 SHITLLLLPL
+205 SHIALFLLPL
-215 ILWFVLRKKIIGQ
+215 ILWFVLREK
-228 LPPKGICRGITG
+228 ITG
-240 QRVYFSLAHLAGGA
+240 QLSEKGIRRRRTGQAVYSLLAHLAGGA
-254 VCYGAALFLIL
+254 ACYGAALFLIL
-265 GCGLHKDIYTNQY
+265 CCGLHKEIYTNQY

-293 CLDIRNLVSSKTA
+293 CLDIRNLASSKTSAPAFESAEAEFVQGTVDNTLVSSKE
-306 AQVFESTDVQLVQDT
+306 ESASGGKT
-321 VGTSSED
+321 V
-328 SLMSGKEE
+328 
-336 TVSDS
+336 
-341 KTIVQAKEAA
+341 VQAKEAA
-351 SAQEV
+351 GTQEV
-356 VVLEEGASQSTETV
+356 VMLQEGTSSQSTKTE
-370 QEDEAVTP
+370 QENESVTP
-378 VVYGQSVLSSVDFAA
+378 VVYGQSVACVDFAA
-393 LAAEDGNN
+393 LAAAGGN

-412 TPSGQNAYTGS
+412 TPSSQNAYTGS
-423 FAGKNLILICAEA
+423 FEGKNLILICAEA

-455 KGINFND
+455 NGINFND

-478 LFGLLPT
+478 LFGLIPT
-485 SGGSSVKEITKNGTH
+485 SGGSSIKEITQNGTH
-500 TNIGALLNEKGYF
+500 TNMGAFLNDKGYF

-553 TWPASDLEL
+553 KWPASDLEL
-562 MQETLPMY
+562 IQETLPMY
-570 IDKQPFNAYY
+570 IDKQPFNVYY

-590 FDKNAMSSDNKD
+590 FDRNAMSRENKD
-602 AVDAWCEKKNLSYT
+602 AVDAWCAKNNLSYS

-630 KAVTYL
+630 KALDYL
-636 VETLEEEGIANDT
+636 VKTLEEKGIADDT

-658 PYGLDADASLGNMPY
+658 PYGIDSDAALGDMPY
-673 LSELYGYPVN
+673 LSEFYGYPVN

-696 CGALE
+696 CGELE
-701 ENEPIIVDT
+701 NNEPIIVDT
-710 PVSSVDML
+710 PTSSVDIL

-748 FGNYDWKTDLGHYSA
+748 FGNYDWKTDLGHYNSS
-763 TKNTFTPK
+763 KGIFTPT

-793 TFAKSVLSHDYYTH
+793 TFSKSVLSHDYYTH
-807 VYEAASGAE
+807 VYNAASVSK

>member
-1 MSSQKKKRKQKK
+1 MSSQKKKRKRKKNQK
-13 QQYRKQQQK
+13 RKQK
-22 QQQKKQQQKRRQ
+22 
-34 QQKQAVQS
+34 VQS
-42 VQAPIAQ
+42 VQVSVVQPVQASKAQ
-49 PIQTSVKHPVQKQKR
+49 PVQKR
-64 AQEAVQTVKKKSLA
+64 SEGAAQTVKKKSSA
-78 AKVKAFWSQGSIRL
+78 ANAKDFLPWGSIRL

-99 CFYMEL
+99 CFYMEI
-105 VFKLSVETIHTG
+105 VFKLSVETLHTG

-127 LCTGVVVS
+127 LCVGLIVS
-135 GIISLLPRKAVQ
+135 GIISLLPKKAVQ
-147 ILAPCCL
+147 VLVPCCL
-154 GFSALIFIVEFL
+154 GFLSLVFIVEFL
-166 VYRQFKVAYDLNTI
+166 VYRQFKVAYDINTI

-205 SHITLLLLPL
+205 SHIALLLLPL
-215 ILWFVLRKKIIGQ
+215 VLWFVLGKKITGR
-228 LPPKGICRGITG
+228 LPQKGIWWGRTG
-240 QRVYFSLAHLAGGA
+240 RNVYLLPAHLAGGA
-254 VCYGAALFLIL
+254 ACYGAALFLIL
-265 GCGLHKDIYTNQY
+265 CCGLHKDIYTNQY

-293 CLDIRNLVSSKTA
+293 CLDIRNLVSSKTSA
-306 AQVFESTDVQLVQDT
+306 DAFESTGTELAQGAVN
-321 VGTSSED
+321 TSSED
-328 SLMSGKEE
+328 IRVSGREEIISSGKI
-336 TVSDS
+336 V
-341 KTIVQAKEAA
+341 VQAKEAT

-356 VVLEEGASQSTETV
+356 VTLQEETSAQSAKTA
-370 QEDEAVTP
+370 QEDKEAEP
-378 VVYGQSVLSSVDFAA
+378 AVYGQSVSSVDFAA
-393 LAAEDGNN
+393 LAAADGN
-401 CADIDAYVSTL
+401 CADIDAYVSSL
-412 TPSGQNAYTGS
+412 TPSSQNAYTGA
-423 FAGKNLILICAEA
+423 FEGKNLILICAEA

-478 LFGLLPT
+478 LFGLIPT
-485 SGGSSVKEITKNGTH
+485 SGGSSIKEITQNGTH

-542 VGNGLEELISP
+542 VGNGLEKLISP
-553 TWPASDLEL
+553 KWPASDLEL

-570 IDKQPFNAYY
+570 IDRQPFNAYY
-580 MTVSGHSLYT
+580 MTVSGHSVYD
-590 FDKNAMSSDNKD
+590 FGNNAMSRENKD
-602 AVDAWCEKKNLSYT
+602 AVDVWCEERNLSYT

-630 KAVTYL
+630 KAVAYL
-636 VETLEEEGIANDT
+636 VETLEEKGIADDT

-658 PYGLDADASLGNMPY
+658 PYGLDSDASLGNMPY
-673 LSELYGYPVN
+673 LSELYGYQVD

-696 CGALE
+696 CGTLE
-701 ENEPIIVDT
+701 DSEPIIVDT
-710 PVSSVDML
+710 PASSVDIL

-763 TKNTFTPK
+763 TKNTFTPT
-771 DENAVIPEDYV
+771 DENTVIPEDYV
-782 KQISSIVRNRM
+782 NQISSMVRNRM
-793 TFAKSVLSHDYYTH
+793 TFSKSVLSHDYYTH
-807 VYEAASGAE
+807 VFDAASVSECFAKE

>member
-1 MSSQKKKRKQKK
+1 MSSQKKKRKKK
-13 QQYRKQQQK
+13 KLQQRNL
-22 QQQKKQQQKRRQ
+22 
-34 QQKQAVQS
+34 AVQS
-42 VQAPIAQ
+42 A
-49 PIQTSVKHPVQKQKR
+49 
-64 AQEAVQTVKKKSLA
+64 KKKSA
-78 AKVKAFWSQGSIRL
+78 ASRDKDFLSQGSIWL

-99 CFYMEL
+99 CFYTEM
-105 VFKLSVETIHTG
+105 VFKLSVETLHTG

-127 LCTGVVVS
+127 LCAGLVVS

-147 ILAPCCL
+147 ILVPFYL
-154 GFSALIFIVEFL
+154 GFLFLIFVVEFL

-205 SHITLLLLPL
+205 SHIALLLLPL
-215 ILWFVLRKKIIGQ
+215 ILWFLLRKKIIGQ
-228 LPPKGICRGITG
+228 LPQKGIWRRRMGWA
-240 QRVYFSLAHLAGGA
+240 VYFPLAHLAGGA
-254 VCYGAALFLIL
+254 ACYGGALFLIL
-265 GCGLHKDIYTNQY
+265 CCGLHKDIYTNQY

-293 CLDIRNLVSSKTA
+293 CLDIRNLASFKTSVP
-306 AQVFESTDVQLVQDT
+306 VFESMEVELVRGTDLDGSHV
-321 VGTSSED
+321 
-328 SLMSGKEE
+328 SGKEE
-336 TVSDS
+336 TIFGGKAV
-341 KTIVQAKEAA
+341 VQAKEAA
-351 SAQEV
+351 CSWEVSILQERTSSPSAK
-356 VVLEEGASQSTETV
+356 TV
-370 QEDEAVTP
+370 QEEEPATP
-378 VVYGQSVLSSVDFAA
+378 VVYGHSVSSVDFAA
-393 LAAEDGNN
+393 LAGAGGN

-412 TPSGQNAYTGS
+412 TPSSQNAYTGA

-448 TLYRLST
+448 ALYRLST
-455 KGINFND
+455 NGINFND

-478 LFGLLPT
+478 LFGLIPT
-485 SGGSSVKEITKNGTH
+485 SGGSSIKEITQNGTH
-500 TNIGALLNEKGYF
+500 TNMGAFLNDKGYF

-542 VGNGLEELISP
+542 LGNGLEELISP
-553 TWPASDLEL
+553 KWPASDLEL

-570 IDKQPFNAYY
+570 IDKQPFDVYY
-580 MTVSGHSLYT
+580 MTVSGHSVYA
-590 FDKNAMSSDNKD
+590 FGNNAMSRENKD
-602 AVDAWCEKKNLSYT
+602 AVDAWCEKNNLSYT

-630 KAVTYL
+630 KAVDYL
-636 VETLEEEGIANDT
+636 VKTLEEKGIADDT

-658 PYGLDADASLGNMPY
+658 PYGLDSDASLGNMPY

-701 ENEPIIVDT
+701 DHEPIIVDT
-710 PVSSVDML
+710 PASSVDIL

-748 FGNYDWKTDLGHYSA
+748 FGNYDWKTDLGHYSSS
-763 TKNTFTPK
+763 KNIFTPT

-782 KQISSIVRNRM
+782 KQISSIVRNKM
-793 TFAKSVLSHDYYTH
+793 TFSKSVLSHDYYTH
-807 VYEAASGAE
+807 VYEAASVPE

>member
-1 MSSQKKKRKQKK
+1 MSLQKKK
-13 QQYRKQQQK
+13 
-22 QQQKKQQQKRRQ
+22 
-34 QQKQAVQS
+34 
-42 VQAPIAQ
+42 
-49 PIQTSVKHPVQKQKR
+49 
-64 AQEAVQTVKKKSLA
+64 
-78 AKVKAFWSQGSIRL
+78 AKDFLSHSPIRL

-99 CFYMEL
+99 CFYMEV
-105 VFKLSVETIHTG
+105 VFKLSVETLNTG

-127 LCTGVVVS
+127 LCVGLVVS
-135 GIISLLPRKAVQ
+135 GVVSLLPKKAVQ
-147 ILAPCCL
+147 ILIPFYL
-154 GFSALIFIVEFL
+154 GVLFLIFIVEFL

-199 FCFDGI
+199 FCFDGL
-205 SHITLLLLPL
+205 SHIALFLLPL
-215 ILWFVLRKKIIGQ
+215 ILWFVLREKIIGRTR
-228 LPPKGICRGITG
+228 KA
-240 QRVYFSLAHLAGGA
+240 VYVSLAHLAGGA
-254 VCYGAALFLIL
+254 ACYGVALFLIL
-265 GCGLHKDIYTNQY
+265 CCGLHKDIYTNQY

-293 CLDIRNLVSSKTA
+293 CLDIWNLASSKTSA
-306 AQVFESTDVQLVQDT
+306 HVFESTETEFMQGAAGVSLEDTLV
-321 VGTSSED
+321 SSR
-328 SLMSGKEE
+328 EE

-341 KTIVQAKEAA
+341 KAAAQAKEAA
-351 SAQEV
+351 SAQDV
-356 VVLEEGASQSTETV
+356 TVLQEGTSFQSTKTV
-370 QEDEAVTP
+370 QEDEPVTP
-378 VVYGQSVLSSVDFAA
+378 VVYGQSVGSVDFAA
-393 LAAEDGNN
+393 LAAAGGE

-412 TPSGQNAYTGS
+412 TPSSQNAYTGS

-478 LFGLLPT
+478 LFGLIPT
-485 SGGSSVKEITKNGTH
+485 SGGSSIKEITRNGTH
-500 TNIGALLNEKGYF
+500 TNIGALLNEQGYF

-527 HETHTKLGYSGGYMG
+527 HVTHTKLGYSGGYMG

-553 TWPASDLEL
+553 KWPASDLEL

-570 IDKQPFNAYY
+570 VDKQPFNVYY
-580 MTVSGHSLYT
+580 MTVSGHSVYD
-590 FDKNAMSSDNKD
+590 FGNNAMSRENKD
-602 AVDAWCEKKNLSYT
+602 AVDAWCAKKNLSYT

-630 KAVTYL
+630 KAVDYL
-636 VETLEEEGIANDT
+636 VKTLEEKGIADDT

-658 PYGLDADASLGNMPY
+658 PYGLDSDASLGNMPY
-673 LSELYGYPVN
+673 LSELYGYQVN

-701 ENEPIIVDT
+701 DDEPIIVDT
-710 PVSSVDML
+710 PASSVDIL

-748 FGNYDWKTDLGHYSA
+748 FGNYDWKTDLGHYSS
-763 TKNTFTPK
+763 TNKVFTPT

-793 TFAKSVLSHDYYTH
+793 TFSKSVLSNDYYTH
-807 VYEAASGAE
+807 VYDAASVSE

>member
-1 MSSQKKKRKQKK
+1 MR
-13 QQYRKQQQK
+13 
-22 QQQKKQQQKRRQ
+22 
-34 QQKQAVQS
+34 QS
-42 VQAPIAQ
+42 VQAP
-49 PIQTSVKHPVQKQKR
+49 
-64 AQEAVQTVKKKSLA
+64 AVQLKDFL
-78 AKVKAFWSQGSIRL
+78 SQGSVRL
-92 AVFLSLS
+92 AGFLSLS
-99 CFYMEL
+99 CFYMEI
-105 VFKLSVETIHTG
+105 VFKLSVETLHTG
-117 SSFVFLALFS
+117 SSFVFLTLFS
-127 LCTGVVVS
+127 LCAGIAVA
-135 GIISLLPRKAVQ
+135 GIIWLLPGKVVQ
-147 ILAPCCL
+147 ILVPFYL

-199 FCFDGI
+199 FSFDGI

-215 ILWFVLRKKIIGQ
+215 ILWFALREKIIGQ
-228 LPPKGICRGITG
+228 LHPNGIWRGYTG
-240 QRVYFSLAHLAGGA
+240 RRVYFSLAHLAGGA
-254 VCYGAALFLIL
+254 ACYGAALFLIL
-265 GCGLHKDIYTNQY
+265 CCGLHKDIYTNQY

-293 CLDIRNLVSSKTA
+293 CLDIRNLVLSKTSSY
-306 AQVFESTDVQLVQDT
+306 VFESTEMEFVQDA
-321 VGTSSED
+321 VNASPEEALISN
-328 SLMSGKEE
+328 KEE
-336 TVSDS
+336 TVSDG
-341 KTIVQAKEAA
+341 KTIVQAKE
-351 SAQEV
+351 SAGAPEV
-356 VVLEEGASQSTETV
+356 VILQETAPKSMEIV
-370 QEDEAVTP
+370 QEDEAVTAAA
-378 VVYGQSVLSSVDFAA
+378 YGQSVLSSVDFAA
-393 LAAEDGNN
+393 LAAAGGN

-412 TPSGQNAYTGS
+412 TPSSQNAYTGS
-423 FAGKNLILICAEA
+423 FTGKNLILICAEA

-485 SGGSSVKEITKNGTH
+485 FGGSSIKEITKNGTH
-500 TNIGALLNEKGYF
+500 TNMGALLNEKGYF

-542 VGNGLEELISP
+542 VGNGLEELISSK
-553 TWPASDLEL
+553 WPASDLEL
-562 MQETLPMY
+562 LQETLPMY
-570 IDKQPFNAYY
+570 IDKQPFNVYY
-580 MTVSGHSLYT
+580 MTVSGHSVYA
-590 FDKNAMSSDNKD
+590 FGNNAMSKENKD
-602 AVDAWCEKKNLSYT
+602 AVDAWCEKNNLSYT

-630 KAVTYL
+630 KAVDYL
-636 VETLEEEGIANDT
+636 VKTLEEKGIANDT

-658 PYGLDADASLGNMPY
+658 PYGLDSDASLGNMPY

-748 FGNYDWKTDLGHYSA
+748 FGNYDWKTDLGYYSA
-763 TKNTFTPK
+763 AKNIFTPT
-771 DENAVIPEDYV
+771 DENTVIPEDYV
-782 KQISSIVRNRM
+782 NQISSMVRNRM
-793 TFAKSVLSHDYYTH
+793 TFSKSVLSYDYYTH
-807 VYEAASGAE
+807 VYEAAPVSK

>member
-1 MSSQKKKRKQKK
+1 MSSQKKKRKKK
-13 QQYRKQQQK
+13 KLQQRNL
-22 QQQKKQQQKRRQ
+22 
-34 QQKQAVQS
+34 AVQS
-42 VQAPIAQ
+42 A
-49 PIQTSVKHPVQKQKR
+49 
-64 AQEAVQTVKKKSLA
+64 KKKSA
-78 AKVKAFWSQGSIRL
+78 ASRDKDFLSQGSIWL

-99 CFYMEL
+99 CFYTEM
-105 VFKLSVETIHTG
+105 VFKLSVETLHTG

-127 LCTGVVVS
+127 LCAGLVVS

-147 ILAPCCL
+147 ILVPFYL
-154 GFSALIFIVEFL
+154 GFLFLIFVVEFL

-205 SHITLLLLPL
+205 SHIALLLLPL
-215 ILWFVLRKKIIGQ
+215 ILWFLLRKKIIGQ
-228 LPPKGICRGITG
+228 LPQKGIWRRRMGWA
-240 QRVYFSLAHLAGGA
+240 VYFPLAHLAGGA
-254 VCYGAALFLIL
+254 ACYGGALFLIL
-265 GCGLHKDIYTNQY
+265 CCGLHKDIYTNQY

-293 CLDIRNLVSSKTA
+293 CLDIRNLALLKTA
-306 AQVFESTDVQLVQDT
+306 APAFESIEAELVQ
-321 VGTSSED
+321 GTD
-328 SLMSGKEE
+328 LDGFLVSGEEE
-336 TVSDS
+336 TVFGG
-341 KTIVQAKEAA
+341 KAVVQAKEAA
-351 SAQEV
+351 CSWEVSILQERTS
-356 VVLEEGASQSTETV
+356 SQSTKTV
-370 QEDEAVTP
+370 QEDEPVTP
-378 VVYGQSVLSSVDFAA
+378 VVYGHSVSSVDFAA
-393 LAAEDGNN
+393 LAGAGGN

-412 TPSGQNAYTGS
+412 TPSSQNAYTGA

-448 TLYRLST
+448 ALYRLST
-455 KGINFND
+455 NGINFND

-478 LFGLLPT
+478 LFGLIPT
-485 SGGSSVKEITKNGTH
+485 SGGSSIKEITQNGTH
-500 TNIGALLNEKGYF
+500 TNMGAFLNDKGYF

-542 VGNGLEELISP
+542 LGNGLEELISP
-553 TWPASDLEL
+553 KWPASDLEL

-570 IDKQPFNAYY
+570 IDKQPFDVYY
-580 MTVSGHSLYT
+580 MTVSGHSVYA
-590 FDKNAMSSDNKD
+590 FGNNAMSRENKD
-602 AVDAWCEKKNLSYT
+602 AVDAWCEKNNLSYT

-630 KAVTYL
+630 KAVDYL
-636 VETLEEEGIANDT
+636 VKTLEEKGIADDT

-658 PYGLDADASLGNMPY
+658 PYGLDSDASLGNMPY

-701 ENEPIIVDT
+701 DHEPIIVDT
-710 PVSSVDML
+710 PASSVDIL

-748 FGNYDWKTDLGHYSA
+748 FGNYDWKTDLGHYSSS
-763 TKNTFTPK
+763 KNIFTPT
-771 DENAVIPEDYV
+771 DEDAVIPEDYV
-782 KQISSIVRNRM
+782 KQISSIVRNKM
-793 TFAKSVLSHDYYTH
+793 TFSKSVLSHDYYTH
-807 VYEAASGAE
+807 VYEAASVPE

>member
-1 MSSQKKKRKQKK
+1 MSSQKKKRKRKKNQK
-13 QQYRKQQQK
+13 RKQK
-22 QQQKKQQQKRRQ
+22 
-34 QQKQAVQS
+34 VQS
-42 VQAPIAQ
+42 VQVSVVQPVQASKAQ
-49 PIQTSVKHPVQKQKR
+49 PVQKR
-64 AQEAVQTVKKKSLA
+64 SEGAAQTVKKKSSA
-78 AKVKAFWSQGSIRL
+78 ANAKDFLPWGSIRL

-99 CFYMEL
+99 CFYMEI
-105 VFKLSVETIHTG
+105 VFKLSVETLHTG

-127 LCTGVVVS
+127 LCVGLIVS
-135 GIISLLPRKAVQ
+135 GIISLLPKKAVQ
-147 ILAPCCL
+147 VLVPCCL
-154 GFSALIFIVEFL
+154 GFLSLVFIVEFL
-166 VYRQFKVAYDLNTI
+166 VYRQFKVAYDINTI

-205 SHITLLLLPL
+205 SHIALLLLPL
-215 ILWFVLRKKIIGQ
+215 VLWFVLGKKITGR
-228 LPPKGICRGITG
+228 LPQKGIWWGRTG
-240 QRVYFSLAHLAGGA
+240 RNVYLLPAHLAGGA
-254 VCYGAALFLIL
+254 ACYGAALFLIL
-265 GCGLHKDIYTNQY
+265 CCGLHKDIYTNQY

-293 CLDIRNLVSSKTA
+293 CLDIRNLVSSKTSA
-306 AQVFESTDVQLVQDT
+306 DAFESTGTELAQGAVN
-321 VGTSSED
+321 TSSED
-328 SLMSGKEE
+328 IRVSGREEIISSGKI
-336 TVSDS
+336 V
-341 KTIVQAKEAA
+341 VQAKEAT

-356 VVLEEGASQSTETV
+356 VTLQEETSAQSAKTA
-370 QEDEAVTP
+370 QEDKEAEP
-378 VVYGQSVLSSVDFAA
+378 AVYGQSVSSVDFAA
-393 LAAEDGNN
+393 LAAADGN
-401 CADIDAYVSTL
+401 CADIDAYVSSL
-412 TPSGQNAYTGS
+412 TPSSQNAYTGA
-423 FAGKNLILICAEA
+423 FEGKNLILICAEA

-478 LFGLLPT
+478 LFGLIPT
-485 SGGSSVKEITKNGTH
+485 SGGSSIKEITQNGTH

-542 VGNGLEELISP
+542 VGNGLEKLISP
-553 TWPASDLEL
+553 KWPASDLEL

-570 IDKQPFNAYY
+570 IDRQPFNAYY
-580 MTVSGHSLYT
+580 MTVSGHSVYD
-590 FDKNAMSSDNKD
+590 FGNNAMSRENQD
-602 AVDAWCEKKNLSYT
+602 AVDAWCEERNLSYT

-630 KAVTYL
+630 KAVAYL
-636 VETLEEEGIANDT
+636 VETLEEKGIADDT

-658 PYGLDADASLGNMPY
+658 PYGLDSDASLGNMPY
-673 LSELYGYPVN
+673 LSELYGYQVD

-696 CGALE
+696 CGTLE
-701 ENEPIIVDT
+701 DSEPIIVDT
-710 PVSSVDML
+710 PASSVDIL

-763 TKNTFTPK
+763 TKNTFTPT
-771 DENAVIPEDYV
+771 DENTVIPEDYV
-782 KQISSIVRNRM
+782 NQISSMVRNRM
-793 TFAKSVLSHDYYTH
+793 TFSKSVLSHDYYTH
-807 VYEAASGAE
+807 VFDAASVSECFAKE

>member
-1 MSSQKKKRKQKK
+1 MSLQKKKRKRKKNQK
-13 QQYRKQQQK
+13 RKQK
-22 QQQKKQQQKRRQ
+22 
-34 QQKQAVQS
+34 VQS
-42 VQAPIAQ
+42 VQASVVQPVQASKAQ
-49 PIQTSVKHPVQKQKR
+49 PAQKR
-64 AQEAVQTVKKKSLA
+64 SEGAVQAVKRKSA
-78 AKVKAFWSQGSIRL
+78 AANAKDFLPWGSIRL
-92 AVFLSLS
+92 AAFLSLS
-99 CFYMEL
+99 CFYMEI
-105 VFKLSVETIHTG
+105 VFKLSVETLHAG

-127 LCTGVVVS
+127 LCVGLIVS
-135 GIISLLPRKAVQ
+135 GIISLLPKKAVQ
-147 ILAPCCL
+147 VLAPCCL
-154 GFSALIFIVEFL
+154 GFLSLVFIVEFL
-166 VYRQFKVAYDLNTI
+166 VYRQFKVAYDINTI

-205 SHITLLLLPL
+205 SHIALLLLPL
-215 ILWFVLRKKIIGQ
+215 VLWFVVGKKITGR
-228 LPPKGICRGITG
+228 LPQKGIWRGRTG
-240 QRVYFSLAHLAGGA
+240 RNVYLLPAHLAGGA

-265 GCGLHKDIYTNQY
+265 CCGLHKDIYTNQY
-278 NFESAVMQFGLGEGL
+278 NFESAVLQFGLGEGL
-293 CLDIRNLVSSKTA
+293 CLDIRNLVSAKTSA
-306 AQVFESTDVQLVQDT
+306 HAFESTGTELAQGAVN
-321 VGTSSED
+321 TSSED
-328 SLMSGKEE
+328 IRVSGREE
-336 TVSDS
+336 IISGGKIV
-341 KTIVQAKEAA
+341 VQAKEAA
-351 SAQEV
+351 SAQKV
-356 VVLEEGASQSTETV
+356 VTLQAETSAQSTKTV
-370 QEDEAVTP
+370 QEDKEAAP
-378 VVYGQSVLSSVDFAA
+378 AVYGQSVSSVDFAA
-393 LAAEDGNN
+393 LAAADGN
-401 CADIDAYVSTL
+401 CADIDAYVSSL
-412 TPSGQNAYTGS
+412 TPSSQNAYTGA
-423 FAGKNLILICAEA
+423 FEGKNLILICAEA

-478 LFGLLPT
+478 LFGLIPT
-485 SGGSSVKEITKNGTH
+485 SGGSSIKEITQNGTH

-553 TWPASDLEL
+553 KWPASDLEL

-570 IDKQPFNAYY
+570 IDRQPFNAYY
-580 MTVSGHSLYT
+580 MTVSGHSVYD
-590 FDKNAMSSDNKD
+590 FGSNAMSRENKD
-602 AVDAWCEKKNLSYT
+602 AVDAWCEERNLSYT

-630 KAVTYL
+630 KAVAYL
-636 VETLEEEGIANDT
+636 VETLEEKGIADDT

-658 PYGLDADASLGNMPY
+658 PYGLDSDASLGNMPY
-673 LSELYGYPVN
+673 LSELYGYSVD

-696 CGALE
+696 CGTLE
-701 ENEPIIVDT
+701 DSEPIIVDA
-710 PVSSVDML
+710 PASSVDIL

-763 TKNTFTPK
+763 TKNTFTPT
-771 DENAVIPEDYV
+771 DENTVIPEDYV
-782 KQISSIVRNRM
+782 NQISSMVRNRM
-793 TFAKSVLSHDYYTH
+793 TFSKSVLSHDYYTH
-807 VYEAASGAE
+807 VFDAASVSECFAKE